1 MPSPEDMPESG
12 DRFELPAPARLLVL
26 LLLLGVLAGLVWGI
40 QSLRLPATGLTGV
53 VAHHL
58 DQSGVDHPVT
68 AVLLNFRAYDTLLEL
83 VVLLLALLG
92 VRSFDAPRGCAG
104 AEPGPFLNE
113 LWRLLVP
120 LMVVVAGYLVWVGKH
135 APGGAFQAGAVLAGA
150 GILLCLSRVPL
161 LAVVPDML
169 LRALAVLGVGLFA
182 GLGVLVTLLG
192 EPFLGWRYAM
202 AGTMILGIE
211 LAAMLSIGII
221 LTLLFIGGRP

>member
-1 MPSPEDMPESG
+1 MPIPEDMPESG
-12 DRFELPAPARLLVL
+12 DRFELPVPARLLVL
-26 LLLLGVLAGLVWGI
+26 LLLLAVLAGLVWAVL
-40 QSLRLPATGLTGV
+40 SLRLPAPGLTGA
-53 VAHHL
+53 VADHL

-92 VRSFDAPRGCAG
+92 VRSFDALRGCAG
-104 AEPGPFLNE
+104 AEPGPLLNE

-120 LMVVVAGYLVWVGKH
+120 LMVVVAGYLIWVGKH

-192 EPFLGWRYAM
+192 EPFLGWPDAV
-202 AGTMILGIE
+202 AGTLILGIE
-211 LAAMLSIGII
+211 LAAMLSIGVI